1 MDKSGCYKYKIFE
14 DRYDPVPNLIL
25 WDDNRMRMGDT
36 FYSFWEHGR
45 LTPGEAMRREE
56 DNLYRSAKDAADLID
71 QMKKGQEA
79 QTN

>member
-1 MDKSGCYKYKIFE
+1 
-14 DRYDPVPNLIL
+14 
-25 WDDNRMRMGDT
+25 MRMGDT